1 MTRFTLRDD
10 QIPTAWF
17 NILPRLE
24 SPMDPPLHP
33 ATREPVEGALASV
46 SVLTASARE
55 ADGWATALMAAG
67 EAGPEL
73 ARNRDIAALFLFRD
87 GVGLRSVATGAVE
100 KHLA

>member
-1 MTRFTLRDD
+1 MQFVGPHGLLEILETACGLGAPPVPHVVRVAAYQAALEAAGPQRFWSRSL
-10 QIPTAWF
+10 
-17 NILPRLE
+17 
-24 SPMDPPLHP
+24 
-33 ATREPVEGALASV
+33 
-46 SVLTASARE
+46 E